1 MSIGNKLDEK
11 KTSEVNSVQFTLRRN
26 NHDDCALTLIYL
38 FKITFIM
45 FTKKK
50 KKKTTSKINIKRVLV
65 KYITP

>member
-1 MSIGNKLDEK
+1 MGNKLDEK
-11 KTSEVNSVQFTLRRN
+11 KTSDVTSVQFTLRRN

-50 KKKTTSKINIKRVLV
+50 PQV
-65 KYITP
+65 K